1 MAFSC
6 AMSVAVP
13 PGAIAL
19 MVIPRSP
26 NSGAKLSTIAET
38 AALLAA

>member
-1 MAFSC
+1 MVGVTL
-6 AMSVAVP
+6 SVAVP

-19 MVIPRSP
+19 IVIPRSP
-26 NSGAKLSTIAET
+26 SSGAKLGTIAET